1 MRRTRIRNWTEMLAG
16 AVHGSGKA
24 ARTLGLAAVLGAGL
38 LLGGCGGASTAGSGE
53 RAEAVV
59 EETASA
65 RAMAVPAMAPAAD
78 EMTDGAESGLEY
90 GQADDGGGMASG
102 TEMESGTGDLS
113 RKLIR
118 DVTLEV
124 ETREF
129 DSLLAQISERVSEL
143 GGYIESSQVSGVS
156 LNARGG
162 ARDRDASLKAR
173 IPADKLDSFLESV
186 ETEANVVSRQE
197 NVTDITLT
205 YSDVESRKKS
215 LEIEQERLWELLEQ
229 ADSMDAVVAL
239 EARLSEV
246 RYELESMTS
255 KLRLYD
261 NQVAYSTVDI
271 LIWEVGEYTPR
282 DEETVG
288 ERIQRGFSD
297 SLEALAEG
305 AEDFVVW
312 IASSS
317 PILLVLAI
325 AAFLLWRV
333 GRLIR
338 RLTGRR
344 KRKRAAGAHGP
355 SAERKRR
362 AEMRRR
368 VSREIREN
376 PGKRNHKGKP

>member
-24 ARTLGLAAVLGAGL
+24 AKTLGLAAVLGAGL

-59 EETASA
+59 EETAVA
-65 RAMAVPAMAPAAD
+65 ETMAIQAMTQAPGAM
-78 EMTDGAESGLEY
+78 EEGAESRLEY
-90 GQADDGGGMASG
+90 EQADDGGGMASG
-102 TEMESGTGDLS
+102 AEMESGTGDLS

-143 GGYIESSQVSGVS
+143 GGYMESSQVSGVS

-288 ERIQRGFSD
+288 ERIQKGFSD

-305 AEDFVVW
+305 AEDLVVW

-325 AAFLLWRV
+325 AAILLWRA
-333 GRLIR
+333 GRLIK

-344 KRKRAAGAHGP
+344 KKETGGRGPWMLSGGKKAGGKETP
-355 SAERKRR
+355 GELGNKG
-362 AEMRRR
+362 E
-368 VSREIREN
+368 SREE
-376 PGKRNHKGKP
+376 KP

>member
-1 MRRTRIRNWTEMLAG
+1 MRRTRIRDWTEMLAG

-24 ARTLGLAAVLGAGL
+24 ARTLGLAAALGAGL

-65 RAMAVPAMAPAAD
+65 RAMAVPAMAPAA
-78 EMTDGAESGLEY
+78 EKMADGAESGLEY

-344 KRKRAAGAHGP
+344 KKETGGRGPWAFGGKKKAGGDETP
-355 SAERKRR
+355 GEPGNKG
-362 AEMRRR
+362 E
-368 VSREIREN
+368 SREE
-376 PGKRNHKGKP
+376 KP

>member
-16 AVHGSGKA
+16 VVHGSGKA

-59 EETASA
+59 EETAVA
-65 RAMAVPAMAPAAD
+65 ETMAIQAMTQAPGAM
-78 EMTDGAESGLEY
+78 EEGAESRLEY
-90 GQADDGGGMASG
+90 EQADDGGGMASG

-305 AEDFVVW
+305 AEDLVVW

-325 AAFLLWRV
+325 AAILLWRA
-333 GRLIR
+333 GRLIG

-344 KRKRAAGAHGP
+344 KKETGGRGPWMLSGGKKAGGK
-355 SAERKRR
+355 ET
-362 AEMRRR
+362 
-368 VSREIREN
+368 
-376 PGKRNHKGKP
+376 PGELGNKGESWEEKP

>member
-1 MRRTRIRNWTEMLAG
+1 MRRTGIRDWTELFAG

-24 ARTLGLAAVLGAGL
+24 VRALGLAAVLGAGL
-38 LLGGCGGASTAGSGE
+38 LLGACGGASTAGGGE

-65 RAMAVPAMAPAAD
+65 RSMAVQAMAPAAE
-78 EMTDGAESGLEY
+78 EMTDGAEYGLEY
-90 GQADDGGGMASG
+90 EQANDGGGMASG
-102 TEMESGTGDLS
+102 AEMESGTGDLS

-129 DSLLAQISERVSEL
+129 DSLLAQVSERVSEL
-143 GGYIESSQVSGVS
+143 GGYMESSQVSGVS

-282 DEETVG
+282 DEESVG
-288 ERIQRGFSD
+288 ERIQKGFSD

-305 AEDFVVW
+305 AEDLVVW
-312 IASSS
+312 MASNS

-325 AAFLLWRV
+325 AAFLLWRA

-344 KRKRAAGAHGP
+344 KKETGGRGPRAFGGKKKAGG
-355 SAERKRR
+355 E
-362 AEMRRR
+362 ET
-368 VSREIREN
+368 
-376 PGKRNHKGKP
+376 PGEPGNKGESQEEKP